1 MHILRSRG
9 FNPVI
14 QDAEIK
20 AAFFRFDLL
29 PCDRHQ
35 DRVYVHS
42 CELGKDQIGL
52 CRSSRLGIAE
62 FPTENQKGLAVYDEL
77 RCSVLRFEVR

>member
-1 MHILRSRG
+1 
-9 FNPVI
+9 VI

-20 AAFFRFDLL
+20 AAFFWFDLL

-35 DRVYVHS
+35 DGVYVHDG
-42 CELGKDQIGL
+42 ELGDDQIGL
-52 CRSSRLGIAE
+52 CRSSRRRIAE

-77 RCSVLRFEVR
+77 SCYVLHFDVRQFGGM